1 MLFCICLIPS
11 IYAFRQTPCGHV
23 GHGDKHFIE
32 REKAERP
39 IDVQRV
45 ENEACDRGA
54 DEVIEVTV
62 ARRVGRGRRPCAQV
76 ERHDALERSCEL
88 GHPGRSCGHYNRA
101 RRPRWLA
108 IEQQD
113 HDHSR
118 AFATDLGLH
127 TLLHAGHGRGGDRQ
141 RAMLRA
147 DMMFPTA
154 GVRGSSPT
162 AASSCSV
169 VSSRSPRRALL
180 RPCGTMKQTRSC
192 NYSRHGG
199 AESCSPATTLVRLS
213 CARMARAE
221 LELPS
226 HGGYGK
232 MRGAM
237 RKEGEGEER

>member
-1 MLFCICLIPS
+1 MLFCICPIPS

-32 REKAERP
+32 RERAERP

-45 ENEACDRGA
+45 ENEACGRGA

-76 ERHDALERSCEL
+76 ERHDALERSREL
-88 GHPGRSCGHYNRA
+88 GHPGRSCGQYNRA

-127 TLLHAGHGRGGDRQ
+127 TLLHAGHGRGGDHTFVEVIVLITHHEQ
-141 RAMLRA
+141 RDLGFGEATLMGASLRSEQSEI
-147 DMMFPTA
+147 
-154 GVRGSSPT
+154 VI
-162 AASSCSV
+162 SCDNS
-169 VSSRSPRRALL
+169 LL
-180 RPCGTMKQTRSC
+180 ICMK
-192 NYSRHGG
+192 Y
-199 AESCSPATTLVRLS
+199 AEIL
-213 CARMARAE
+213 
-221 LELPS
+221 
-226 HGGYGK
+226 
-232 MRGAM
+232 
-237 RKEGEGEER
+237 